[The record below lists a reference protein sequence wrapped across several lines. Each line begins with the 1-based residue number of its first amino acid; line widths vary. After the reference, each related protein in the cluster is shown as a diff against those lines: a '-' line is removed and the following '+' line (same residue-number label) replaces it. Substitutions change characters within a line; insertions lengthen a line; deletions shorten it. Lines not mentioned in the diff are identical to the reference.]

1 MEAANLH
8 ACTLAVLLSI
18 MCSDAR
24 AQTVVT
30 VSQALPFASRGAV
43 TSLAKGEIATAMV
56 PPSGGTTET
65 SITPAIPATLI
76 AEGGR
81 VVTGANSATSL
92 LLGTTG
98 TARMGADTAVQV
110 PETTEKNH
118 SLELLKGRLFMNI
131 SGEELKKRAAGEFRL
146 KTPAALL
153 AVKGTKF
160 FTVSTD
166 GTDTIGVHEGS
177 VTVTEPGSGKSV
189 ILEAGNAVSASP
201 GILSE
206 MRAMTDEENGYA
218 PEYAAADLV
227 RTPIPVA
234 IKSPVPNT
242 KKLQILLFQN
252 GQLSVVG
259 EESVDHVH
267 YGTSLDPKIGPY
279 LDWRVLKSGRNSN
292 PVSPKLSADGMLSY
306 VWTAKQPGAAY
317 QCFFDFGGQSGTNY
331 SDDSY
336 SRLNR
341 INPRPMPKNL
351 TGSPVAIV
359 FRARSKNVSAAYFA
373 GVEGRKFAKAWSGT
387 ANDGD
392 WTEVIMIRDKRIIPD
407 FPSSHLSLVGSFKQ
421 GSTAA
426 TVMAMDLADFVL
438 LTTPK

>member
-1 MEAANLH
+1 MKYTTL
-8 ACTLAVLLSI
+8 TLAWVILWMSAT
-18 MCSDAR
+18 SGD
-24 AQTVVT
+24 AQTVVH
-30 VSQALPFASRGAV
+30 VSQVLPFAGKGAV
-43 TSLAKGEIATAMV
+43 ASVGKGEAV
-56 PPSGGTTET
+56 PPAVSSSNTTTEPPIAAAGT
-65 SITPAIPATLI
+65 AAMT
-76 AEGGR
+76 AEGGKII
-81 VVTGANSATSL
+81 TGTDGASSL

-110 PETTEKNH
+110 PEITEKNH
-118 SLELLKGRLFMNI
+118 SLELLKGRLFMNVR
-131 SGEELKKRAAGEFRL
+131 GDELKKRGNDEFRL

-166 GTDTIGVHEGS
+166 DTDTIGVHEGS
-177 VTVTEPGSGKSV
+177 VVVTEPGSGKSV
-189 ILEAGNAVSASP
+189 TLEAGNAVSASP

-206 MRAMTDEENGYA
+206 MRAMTDEEKGYA

-227 RTPIPVA
+227 RTPIPIA

-259 EESVDHVH
+259 EESTDRVH
-267 YGTSLDPKIGPY
+267 YGTLLDPKIGPY
-279 LDWRVLKSGRNSN
+279 LDWRVLKSGRNSL
-292 PVSPKLSADGMLSY
+292 PVSPKLSADGVVSY
-306 VWTAKQPGAAY
+306 VWTAKQPGAEY

-331 SDDSY
+331 SDASY

-341 INPRPMPKNL
+341 INPRPMPENL

-373 GVEGRKFAKAWSGT
+373 GVEGRKFAKVWSGM

-392 WTEVIMIRDKRIIPD
+392 WMEVMMIRDKRIPD
-407 FPSSHLSLVGSFKQ
+407 FPCSHLSLVGSFKQ

-426 TVMAMDLADFVL
+426 TVMALDLADFVL